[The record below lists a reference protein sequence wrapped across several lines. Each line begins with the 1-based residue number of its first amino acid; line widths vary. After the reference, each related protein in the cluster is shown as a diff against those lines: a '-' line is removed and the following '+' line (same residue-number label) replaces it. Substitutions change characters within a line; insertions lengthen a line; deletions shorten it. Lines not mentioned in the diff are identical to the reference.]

1 MKGPHS
7 RITYVKRLPRK
18 SSRWCIQAIQS
29 ADERL
34 PKQPHK
40 SESTVMLN
48 VSLGYSMQLHISLF
62 YNKELHGNIRLGT
75 CFVLRIAVRYFC
87 W

>member
-18 SSRWCIQAIQS
+18 SSRWCIQAIES

-40 SESTVMLN
+40 PESTVMLN

-62 YNKELHGNIRLGT
+62 IQQGTAWKYTAWYVLCAYNS
-75 CFVLRIAVRYFC
+75 C
-87 W
+87 